1 MNKRES
7 YSEDLTAQAKI
18 NYIRLCYWTGAWVL
32 TVVVAAIG
40 SKFMW
45 HFNTSFTVTA
55 ILLNLAI
62 GIGMMVADNRYLKGL
77 DEMQQ
82 KIVLESTALT
92 LGVGFVGGISYI
104 LLEKIKLI
112 TFQPE
117 ISHLIIIMALT
128 FKIGKY
134 VIQRRYR

>member
-7 YSEDLTAQAKI
+7 YSKDLTAQAKNI
-18 NYIRLCYWTGAWVL
+18 IRLGYWTGAWVL
-32 TVVVAAIG
+32 TVAVAAYG
-40 SKFMW
+40 PKFIW
-45 HFNTSFTVTA
+45 HFNTLLTVTA

-62 GIGMMVADNRYLKGL
+62 GIGMMVVNIRYLKRL

-82 KIVLESTALT
+82 KILLESAALT
-92 LGVGFVGGISYI
+92 LEVGLVSGISYE
-104 LLEKIKLI
+104 LLEDINLI

-128 FKIGKY
+128 FIVGTY